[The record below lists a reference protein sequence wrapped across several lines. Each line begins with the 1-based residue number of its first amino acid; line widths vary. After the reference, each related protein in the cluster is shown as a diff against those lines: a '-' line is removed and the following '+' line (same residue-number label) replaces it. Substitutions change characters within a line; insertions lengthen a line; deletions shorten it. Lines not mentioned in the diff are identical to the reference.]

1 MPKYNIENLKNIHRY
16 HNELQQQIDDAD
28 WMGQYDDIEH
38 LRAELKHVK
47 EAQDNG
53 DVWYPMF

>member
-1 MPKYNIENLKNIHRY
+1 
-16 HNELQQQIDDAD
+16 
-28 WMGQYDDIEH
+28 MGEYDDVEH

-47 EAQDNG
+47 EAQGNG